1 MRKDVFKFDT
11 NKGGAFLKGNKDYYN
26 RLAQGD
32 WYLVKDSRYPVNEEE
47 ADDAWRRAEARIGEK
62 EYNLVSNNCEHFVTE
77 ILTGQG
83 SSEQVEAL
91 LESSAASS
99 TLGVSSAF
107 FSTTQSSLG
116 YDLMTLKNLMSAA
129 EFAKVIEVATST
141 LDHELRYF
149 RDHFSLTR
157 FEKLAVDT
165 ADQASNII
173 DSWHRI
179 FRF

>member
-1 MRKDVFKFDT
+1 M
-11 NKGGAFLKGNKDYYN
+11 
-26 RLAQGD
+26 
-32 WYLVKDSRYPVNEEE
+32 
-47 ADDAWRRAEARIGEK
+47 
-62 EYNLVSNNCEHFVTE
+62 
-77 ILTGQG
+77 
-83 SSEQVEAL
+83 
-91 LESSAASS
+91 LETSAASS

-129 EFAKVIEVATST
+129 EFAKVIEVTTCT

-165 ADQASNII
+165 ADQVSNII

>member
-1 MRKDVFKFDT
+1 MTPGEELKHALEKL
-11 NKGGAFLKGNKDYYN
+11 NIAFCLTTVRILLLK
-26 RLAQGD
+26 
-32 WYLVKDSRYPVNEEE
+32 
-47 ADDAWRRAEARIGEK
+47 
-62 EYNLVSNNCEHFVTE
+62 

-91 LESSAASS
+91 LESAGASS
-99 TLGVSSAF
+99 TLGVSTF
-107 FSTTQSSLG
+107 FSTTQSSLS
-116 YDLMTLKNLMSAA
+116 YNLMTLKNLMSAA
-129 EFAKVIEVATST
+129 EFAKVIEVTTST